1 MLAAAG
7 GVYTGIVIRF
17 LTWWFSIGL
26 ALWVAQW
33 LLSGVHVESFGA
45 LAVAAL
51 VLGIVNAI
59 VRPVMVLLTLPVTI
73 LTLGLFYL
81 VVNGIAF
88 ALAAFLVPAFT
99 VDSFGWAILGALVT
113 GLVSWFVGSII
124 GHDRRHAE
132 T

>member
-1 MLAAAG
+1 MLPAGG
-7 GVYTGIVIRF
+7 GVYTGAMVRF

-33 LLSGVHVESFGA
+33 LLPGVEVATFGG

-51 VLGIVNAI
+51 VLGIVNAV

-81 VVNGIAF
+81 VVNGFAF
-88 ALAAFLVPAFT
+88 WLAAALVPSFT
-99 VDSFGWAILGALVT
+99 VDSFGQAILGALVT
-113 GLVSWFVGSII
+113 GLVSWFVGSIV
-124 GHDRRHAE
+124 GRDRKHAE
-132 T
+132 S

>member
-1 MLAAAG
+1 M
-7 GVYTGIVIRF
+7 VRF
-17 LTWWFSIGL
+17 VAWWLSIGV

-33 LLSGVHVESFGA
+33 LLPGVHVDSIAG

-51 VLGIVNAI
+51 VLGMVNAI

-88 ALAAFLVPAFT
+88 SLAAFLVPSFS
-99 VDSFGWAILGALVT
+99 VDSLGSAILGALVT
-113 GLVSWFVGSII
+113 GLVSWFVGSFFRP
-124 GHDRRHAE
+124 GPAHGDD
-132 T
+132 

>member
-1 MLAAAG
+1 M
-7 GVYTGIVIRF
+7 IRF

-33 LLSGVHVESFGA
+33 LLPGVEVASIGG

-51 VLGIVNAI
+51 VLGMVNAI

-88 ALAAFLVPAFT
+88 SLAAFLVPSFT

-113 GLVSWFVGSII
+113 GLVSWFVGSIV
-124 GHDRRHAE
+124 GHDGKRAE
-132 T
+132 G